1 MIRSGRLL
9 WVMAAIL
16 VLGVAALEAYRYVRS
31 LGPILGWPLY
41 GFTSDQLAVTF
52 VAADLRL
59 TAYRWNAE
67 EPFTI
72 LVLKPGTVEIERCV
86 AGEGF
91 ARWLGVLS
99 DIRNGGK
106 LSDLSDFSSP
116 GWGSLTIG
124 DEVVDGGWGGIQF
137 LVHIPRS
144 GEGPV
149 IVESDFEYYA
159 VDDADPAVWGL
170 IWSGCAGLGAHP

>member
-1 MIRSGRLL
+1 
-9 WVMAAIL
+9 MAAIL

-52 VAADLRL
+52 IAEDLRL
-59 TAYRWNAE
+59 TAYRWTTE

-72 LVLKPGTVEIERCV
+72 LVVTPGTAEIERCV

-106 LSDLSDFSSP
+106 LNDLRDFSSP

-124 DEVVDGGWGGIQF
+124 DEGWGGIQF
-137 LVHIPRS
+137 LVHIPRT
-144 GEGPV
+144 GDGPV
-149 IVESDFEYYA
+149 IVESDVEYYA
-159 VDDADPAVWGL
+159 VDYADSAVWSL
-170 IWSGCAGLGAHP
+170 IWSGCAGLSTQP

>member
-1 MIRSGRLL
+1 MIRSRRLL

-16 VLGVAALEAYRYVRS
+16 VLGGAGQMTYRYVRS
-31 LGPILGWPLY
+31 LGPMLGWPLY

-52 VAADLRL
+52 IAEDRRL
-59 TAYRWNAE
+59 YAYRWDPE
-67 EPFTI
+67 EPLTI
-72 LVLKPGTVEIERCV
+72 LVATRGTAEIERCV

-91 ARWLGVLS
+91 ARWFEAVS
-99 DIRNGGK
+99 EIRNGGK
-106 LSDLSDFSSP
+106 LLDLSDFSSP

-137 LVHIPRS
+137 LVHIPRT

-149 IVESDFEYYA
+149 IVESDHDYYA
-159 VDDADPAVWGL
+159 VDDADPAVWSL